1 MIFMEAMMTKS
12 EYIVKGMHCVGCSRA
27 IKKLLE
33 KNTHIEEVNIDLYET
48 KILITYDETYVD
60 QKVIVDTVSRFGYQ
74 AVESK

>member
-1 MIFMEAMMTKS
+1 MEAIMIKS

-33 KNTHIEEVNIDLYET
+33 KNKHIKEVNVELYES
-48 KILITYDETYVD
+48 KIVITYDENYVD

-74 AVESK
+74 AIETQS